1 MRKIGKWA
9 LTLGLLSAFPGLTLA
24 AEPQQSASRSTAS
37 ADKSTNQKAAE
48 NIAKALRAARIKG
61 EGIEIEYR
69 DGVATL
75 RGTVAEPEM
84 RQRAEMA
91 TSRVPG
97 IQSVKNE
104 LRAAMPVADKP
115 GVDPFLAES
124 RVTQASFDGDGR
136 GSRVQ
141 PVDYAP
147 AASDGNNQEVAEQIA
162 ASMSAAQLRG
172 YDIEVMYQDGVC
184 SLVGNVPTNA
194 QRMAAEQ
201 AARAVPAVRAV
212 RNNLQTTQEPSGP
225 AQGMGGYPGM
235 GGPGMPPAGIHP
247 AAYQPGAMGPGGP
260 AGPGGPMPMASYGH
274 GQPMGNPAMYNGPA
288 MPEHAWPSYAQYPN
302 SAAVTYPQQYSA
314 SAWPYIG
321 PFYPYPQ
328 VPLGWRDATLR
339 WDDGQWNLQ
348 FRQRTDRWW
357 WFLSPKN
364 W

>member
-1 MRKIGKWA
+1 MVPRQAGGEDSVPRTQRRNIASETEADQSGEICGPRGSHQQFDSATDTEGDKSMRKIGKWA

-24 AEPQQSASRSTAS
+24 AEPQPSASRSTAS

-48 NIAKALRAARIKG
+48 DIAKALRAARIKG

-104 LRAAMPVADKP
+104 LRAAMPVASKS
-115 GVDPFLAES
+115 GGDPFLAES

-136 GSRVQ
+136 GNRVQ

-147 AASDGNNQEVAEQIA
+147 TEGAPGGNNQEVAEQIA

-184 SLVGNVPTNA
+184 SLVGSVPTNA
-194 QRMAAEQ
+194 QRMAAEL

-212 RNNLQTTQEPSGP
+212 RNNLRTTQEPTQP
-225 AQGMGGYPGM
+225 AHPGMAGHPGM

-260 AGPGGPMPMASYGH
+260 MGPGV
-274 GQPMGNPAMYNGPA
+274 
-288 MPEHAWPSYAQYPN
+288 
-302 SAAVTYPQQYSA
+302 AVGS
-314 SAWPYIG
+314 SSSCVI
-321 PFYPYPQ
+321 
-328 VPLGWRDATLR
+328 DAR
-339 WDDGQWNLQ
+339 RGA
-348 FRQRTDRWW
+348 
-357 WFLSPKN
+357 
-364 W
+364 